1 MKVCLK
7 WAVQKGILPVIKS
20 ENEGRLKE
28 NKESLNGL
36 AEDCKDSAKLS
47 SDDILT
53 IDKLNKNQ
61 NIFMGW
67 YDMLWVVYKNG
78 NWCYVGF
85 VFFETQVDSIHCT
98 FQKIYL

>member
-1 MKVCLK
+1 M
-7 WAVQKGILPVIKS
+7 
-20 ENEGRLKE
+20 KE

-36 AEDCKDSAKLS
+36 AEDSKDSAKLS

-78 NWCYVGF
+78 NWYYDGLI
-85 VFFETQVDSIHCT
+85 FFDI
-98 FQKIYL
+98 

>member
-7 WAVQKGILPVIKS
+7 WAIQKGILPVIKS

-28 NKESLNGL
+28 NMGAVNGRTD
-36 AEDCKDSAKLS
+36 DCKVGAKLS

-67 YDMLWVVYKNG
+67 YDML
-78 NWCYVGF
+78 
-85 VFFETQVDSIHCT
+85 
-98 FQKIYL
+98 

>member
-1 MKVCLK
+1 M
-7 WAVQKGILPVIKS
+7 
-20 ENEGRLKE
+20 ET
-28 NKESLNGL
+28 LNGL

-67 YDMLWVVYKNG
+67 YDML
-78 NWCYVGF
+78 
-85 VFFETQVDSIHCT
+85 
-98 FQKIYL
+98 